1 MMTICVLSSLHEAET
16 ADEAARYA
24 ASLANDAAYGR
35 LCLMQLA
42 SGRWAVC
49 LCRGGG

>member
-1 MMTICVLSSLHEAET
+1 MINICVLSSLHEAET

-24 ASLANDAAYGR
+24 ASLANDAACGR
-35 LCLMQLA
+35 LCLIQLA

-49 LCRGGG
+49 LFRGGG

>member
-1 MMTICVLSSLHEAET
+1 MNICVLARLFEADTAAEAVGYSET
-16 ADEAARYA
+16 IP
-24 ASLANDAAYGR
+24 NNPAYGR

-42 SGRWAVC
+42 SGKWAVC